1 MGAPPLPARLS
12 SPSGRCMRIGCTH
25 KVIIHRPRLCSRL
38 NVHAAAHSASQQAW
52 ETSGDLPD
60 LPANFLRGAAG
71 CSWGPLFAA
80 GVGTGDQ
87 NPMGDD
93 WKGGEILRLLAPVAL
108 AALPLAAGRCPSSPR
123 APVVHCRG
131 PLPRHRLT
139 ARRTQTPDEQVSRCA
154 VLVRPRT
161 ESASR
166 IYINYEVPA
175 QARGK

>member
-52 ETSGDLPD
+52 ETSPICPPISYEARRVVLGGRSSQ
-60 LPANFLRGAAG
+60 PASEQAIRIRWEMTGRAARSFACLLLRPWPP
-71 CSWGPLFAA
+71 CRWP
-80 GVGTGDQ
+80 
-87 NPMGDD
+87 
-93 WKGGEILRLLAPVAL
+93 
-108 AALPLAAGRCPSSPR
+108 SPR

-154 VLVRPRT
+154 VPVWPRT

-166 IYINYEVPA
+166 IYSTRCPSRLEANDGWVLA
-175 QARGK
+175 AVGA

>member
-25 KVIIHRPRLCSRL
+25 KISTGRACALASTCMLLHTQPRSRPGRP
-38 NVHAAAHSASQQAW
+38 Q
-52 ETSGDLPD
+52 ETSPICPPISCEARRVVL
-60 LPANFLRGAAG
+60 
-71 CSWGPLFAA
+71 WGPLFAA

-93 WKGGEILRLLAPVAL
+93 WMGGEILRLLAPVAL